1 MTIVKSQIRRGPI
14 AQMPVLSPGELG
26 FATDENRLF
35 IGTDSVQGTLD
46 TSASNSTVA
55 VLQFSELYNGN
66 VKTIDLEADNEH
78 VYEFSVNGNTV
89 NMGTVAI
96 NDTVVTLEHGL
107 SRDPETY
114 DDFRLRRNKEVTV
127 INEEAN
133 PETIM
138 SVEFEKQQSVGTL
151 GTPEEVGID
160 FSAAVKNFI
169 KIDYSVNT
177 TAMQRQGTLDI
188 TIHWNDP
195 TPTYTI
201 SDNFSSSQDTDLAFS
216 IEHVADNTFKLMY
229 DTTESLRHD
238 FKYKQLSYARS

>member
-14 AQMPVLSPGELG
+14 ADMPVLSPGELG

-35 IGTDSVQGTLD
+35 IGTDAIQGTLN
-46 TSASNSTVA
+46 TSASDSTVA

-66 VKTIDLEADNEH
+66 VKEIDLEADNAH
-78 VYEFSVNGNTV
+78 VYEFSANGTTV
-89 NMGTVAI
+89 NMGTVQI

-107 SRDPETY
+107 GRDPETY
-114 DDFRLRRNKEVTV
+114 DVFRLHRNKEVTV
-127 INEEAN
+127 INEENN

-138 SVEFEKQQSVGTL
+138 SVEFEKQQAFGTA
-151 GTPEEVGID
+151 EEVGID

-177 TAMQRQGTLDI
+177 ATMQRQGTLDI

-201 SDNFSSSQDTDLAFS
+201 SDSFSASVDTDLAFS

-229 DTTESLRHD
+229 DTTETARHD
-238 FKYKQLSYARS
+238 FKYNQLSYARS